1 MLSWLAKTKGRF
13 YTKILLASF
22 DSMKTMIITKSEI
35 QKARKKN
42 PVIIP
47 ASERVWSRTSVYK
60 SGKEYQRHP
69 KHRNRENE

>member
-1 MLSWLAKTKGRF
+1 
-13 YTKILLASF
+13 
-22 DSMKTMIITKSEI
+22 MKTMIITKSEI